1 MSLGLSAALFIHT
14 ADVLMADF
22 RRLELNKVL
31 NLEVI
36 LLSENPYCN
45 LASVFK
51 PAQDLL

>member
-1 MSLGLSAALFIHT
+1 
-14 ADVLMADF
+14 MADF